1 MSEKEQNK
9 VLSYFKSLMPRRE
22 NQGGQLFTT
31 QKLVTL
37 AILVALH
44 VIIARIASIKI
55 GPSIVITVSGI
66 TEVVAGLLFGPL
78 SGGITG
84 LLGSF
89 LNQLITYGFTATTVL
104 WILPAAVKGWM
115 CGVYAK
121 AYDYQLKPF
130 QILWIL
136 AVSALVVTTMNTV
149 VQIID
154 AEIFQYSTKATQ
166 VAIMVTRYINGAL
179 TSVVYMIVTTP
190 LLHRLNKLPGIKKM
204 RE

>member
-121 AYDYQLKPF
+121 AYDYQLNPF

-136 AVSALVVTTMNTV
+136 AVSARVVTTMNTV